1 MIVGMHVALVTETFP
16 PEVNGVAM
24 TLGRMADGLS
34 RRGHRVQIVRPSQ
47 QPVVLFPE
55 HPSRDELLVGGLP
68 IPRYPGLRFGLP
80 AGRALL
86 AAWRATRPDIVHVA
100 TEGPLG
106 WSALAAADR
115 LGIPV
120 SSGYHTNFQAY
131 SRHYGIGWLHGAINR
146 YLRHFHNRTR
156 ATLVPSRALAER
168 LTRDGFSNL
177 ILLARGV
184 DTGLFRPAR
193 RSDEL
198 RRAWNAGP
206 DTLIAAY
213 VGRIAPEKNLGLVV
227 RGFEAIRQAH
237 PDAKLLFVGDGPQKQ
252 ALTRRHPEHIH
263 AGMRHG
269 EDLAAHY
276 ASADIFLFP
285 SLTETFGNVTLEAMA
300 SGLGVVAYDC
310 AAAGELIEHGVSG
323 LLAPPGDERRFIADA
338 VRLAAD
344 PVLLAW
350 LRQHAVAGVAR
361 FDWESIHDALAGTF
375 QNIVRGNTKRQ

>member
-47 QPVVLFPE
+47 QPVVRFPE

-131 SRHYGIGWLHGAINR
+131 SRHYGIGWLYGAINR

-198 RRAWNAGP
+198 RRIWNAGP

-252 ALTRRHPEHIH
+252 ALARRHPEHIH

-323 LLAPPGDERRFIADA
+323 LLAPLGDERRFIADA

-344 PVLLAW
+344 PALLAW